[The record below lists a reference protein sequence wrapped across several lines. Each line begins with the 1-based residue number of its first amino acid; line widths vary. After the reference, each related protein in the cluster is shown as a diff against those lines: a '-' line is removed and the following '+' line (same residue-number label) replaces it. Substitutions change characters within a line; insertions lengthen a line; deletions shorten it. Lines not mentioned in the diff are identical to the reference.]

1 MYKRSLALLAPV
13 AIVSCV
19 TVNIYFPAAAAE
31 KAADQIILD
40 VWHQQGGAA
49 EATKAAT
56 TPPAAKN
63 SGAKKAEQSALDPR
77 RIVVAALNAI
87 SGEAHA
93 QNVDF
98 NASSPQIE
106 QIKARMASRFGEL
119 RPFLD
124 SGAIGLTAD
133 GLIAVH
139 YANAASLADRA
150 RINQLVS
157 DEYKDR
163 KAIYQA
169 IADANNQPGWAG
181 QIQKT
186 FAERWISQAQSG
198 WWYQSGGGWKKK

>member
-63 SGAKKAEQSALDPR
+63 SGAKNEHSALDPR
-77 RIVVAALNAI
+77 RIVVAALSAI

-139 YANAASLADRA
+139 DANAASLADRA
-150 RINQLVS
+150 RMNQLVS
-157 DEYKDR
+157 AENKDR
-163 KAIYQA
+163 KALYQA
-169 IADANNQPGWAG
+169 IADANNQPSWAG
-181 QIQKT
+181 QSQKT

>member
-1 MYKRSLALLAPV
+1 MLSRSLALLAPIAV
-13 AIVSCV
+13 VSCV

-63 SGAKKAEQSALDPR
+63 SGAKNEHSALDPR
-77 RIVVAALNAI
+77 RIVVAALSAI

-124 SGAIGLTAD
+124 SGAVGLTGD
-133 GLIAVH
+133 GLVAVH
-139 YANAASLADRA
+139 DANAASMAERA
-150 RINQLVS
+150 RMNQLVNA
-157 DEYKDR
+157 ENKDR
-163 KAIYQA
+163 KALYQA

-198 WWYQSGGGWKKK
+198 WWYQSGGSWKKK

>member
-1 MYKRSLALLAPV
+1 MYKRSLALLAPI

-63 SGAKKAEQSALDPR
+63 SGAKNEHSALDPR
-77 RIVVAALNAI
+77 RIVVAALSAI

-139 YANAASLADRA
+139 DANAASMAERA
-150 RINQLVS
+150 RMNQLVNA
-157 DEYKDR
+157 ENKDR
-163 KAIYQA
+163 KALYQA

-198 WWYQSGGGWKKK
+198 WWYQSGGSWKKK

>member
-63 SGAKKAEQSALDPR
+63 SGAKNEHSALDPR
-77 RIVVAALNAI
+77 RIVVAALSAI

-139 YANAASLADRA
+139 DANAASLADRA
-150 RINQLVS
+150 RMNQLVS
-157 DEYKDR
+157 AENKDR
-163 KAIYQA
+163 KALYQA
-169 IADANNQPGWAG
+169 IADANNPPSWAG

-198 WWYQSGGGWKKK
+198 WWYQSGGSWKQK

>member
-1 MYKRSLALLAPV
+1 MYKRSLALLAPIAV
-13 AIVSCV
+13 VSCV

-139 YANAASLADRA
+139 DANAASLADRA
-150 RINQLVS
+150 RMNQLVS
-157 DEYKDR
+157 AENKDR
-163 KAIYQA
+163 KALYQA

-198 WWYQSGGGWKKK
+198 WWYQSGGSWKKK

>member
-1 MYKRSLALLAPV
+1 MYKRSLALLAPIAV
-13 AIVSCV
+13 VSCV

-63 SGAKKAEQSALDPR
+63 SGAKNEHSALDPR
-77 RIVVAALNAI
+77 RIVVAALSAI

-124 SGAIGLTAD
+124 SGAVGLTGD
-133 GLIAVH
+133 GLVAVH
-139 YANAASLADRA
+139 DANAASMAERA
-150 RINQLVS
+150 RMNQLVNA
-157 DEYKDR
+157 ENKDR
-163 KAIYQA
+163 KALYQA

-198 WWYQSGGGWKKK
+198 WWYQSGGRWKQK

>member
-63 SGAKKAEQSALDPR
+63 SGAKNEHSALDPR
-77 RIVVAALNAI
+77 RIVVAALSAI

-139 YANAASLADRA
+139 DANAASLADRA
-150 RINQLVS
+150 RMNQLVS
-157 DEYKDR
+157 AENKDR
-163 KAIYQA
+163 KALYQA

-198 WWYQSGGGWKKK
+198 WWYQSGGSWKQK

>member
-63 SGAKKAEQSALDPR
+63 SGAKNEHSALDPR
-77 RIVVAALNAI
+77 RIVVAALSAI

-139 YANAASLADRA
+139 DANAASLADRA
-150 RINQLVS
+150 RMNQLVS
-157 DEYKDR
+157 AENKDR
-163 KAIYQA
+163 KALYQA

-186 FAERWISQAQSG
+186 FAERWITQASKG
-198 WWYQSGGGWKKK
+198 WWYQSGGSWKQK

>member
-63 SGAKKAEQSALDPR
+63 SGAKNEHSALDPR
-77 RIVVAALNAI
+77 RIVVAALSAI

-139 YANAASLADRA
+139 DANAASLADRA
-150 RINQLVS
+150 RMNQLVNA
-157 DEYKDR
+157 ENKDR
-163 KAIYQA
+163 KALYQA

>member
-63 SGAKKAEQSALDPR
+63 SGAKNEHSALDPR
-77 RIVVAALNAI
+77 RIVVAALSAI

-124 SGAIGLTAD
+124 SGAVGLTGD
-133 GLIAVH
+133 GLVAVH
-139 YANAASLADRA
+139 DANAASMAERA
-150 RINQLVS
+150 RMNQLVNA
-157 DEYKDR
+157 ENKDR
-163 KAIYQA
+163 KALYQA

-198 WWYQSGGGWKKK
+198 WWYQSGGSWKQK

>member
-1 MYKRSLALLAPV
+1 MYKRSLALLAPIAV
-13 AIVSCV
+13 VSCV

-49 EATKAAT
+49 DATKTA
-56 TPPAAKN
+56 TPPATKN
-63 SGAKKAEQSALDPR
+63 SGAKNEHSALDPR
-77 RIVVAALNAI
+77 RIVVAALSAI

-106 QIKARMASRFGEL
+106 QLKARMASRFGEL

-124 SGAIGLTAD
+124 SGAVGLTGD
-133 GLIAVH
+133 GLVAVH
-139 YANAASLADRA
+139 DANAASMAERA
-150 RINQLVS
+150 RMNQLVNA
-157 DEYKDR
+157 ENKDR
-163 KAIYQA
+163 KALYQA

-198 WWYQSGGGWKKK
+198 WWYQSGGSWKKK

>member
-63 SGAKKAEQSALDPR
+63 SGAKNEHSALDPR
-77 RIVVAALNAI
+77 RIVVAALSAI

-133 GLIAVH
+133 GLITVH
-139 YANAASLADRA
+139 DANAASLADRA
-150 RINQLVS
+150 RMNQLVS
-157 DEYKDR
+157 AENKDR
-163 KAIYQA
+163 KALYQA

>member
-1 MYKRSLALLAPV
+1 MYKRSLALLAPIAV
-13 AIVSCV
+13 VSCV

-63 SGAKKAEQSALDPR
+63 SGAKNEHSALDPR
-77 RIVVAALNAI
+77 RIVVAALSAI

-124 SGAIGLTAD
+124 SGAVGFTGD
-133 GLIAVH
+133 GLVAVH
-139 YANAASLADRA
+139 DANAASMAERA
-150 RINQLVS
+150 RMNQLVNA
-157 DEYKDR
+157 ENKDR
-163 KAIYQA
+163 KALYQA

-198 WWYQSGGGWKKK
+198 WWYQSGGSWKQK

>member
-1 MYKRSLALLAPV
+1 MYKRSLALLAPIAV
-13 AIVSCV
+13 VSCV

-63 SGAKKAEQSALDPR
+63 SGAKNEHSALDPR
-77 RIVVAALNAI
+77 RIVVAALSAI

-124 SGAIGLTAD
+124 SGAVGLTGD
-133 GLIAVH
+133 GLVAVH
-139 YANAASLADRA
+139 DANAASMAERA
-150 RINQLVS
+150 RMNQLVNA
-157 DEYKDR
+157 ENKDR
-163 KAIYQA
+163 KALYQA

-198 WWYQSGGGWKKK
+198 WWYQSGGGWKQK